1 MRYKLFEDFV
11 ANKEQALN
19 EAMGKPVHKSGS
31 AKTMKPMTDKM
42 KPETAK
48 PAKSASMKDM
58 KTMADKSKAKAPAG
72 KHSADVKPLK
82 GSKATKLST
91 GSVSK
96 GTTKMGSKSS
106 FEAKMKTK

>member
-1 MRYKLFEDFV
+1 MRYKLFEEFV
-11 ANKEQALN
+11 ANKEQALK
-19 EAMGKPVHKSGS
+19 EAMVKPVHKSGS
-31 AKTMKPMTDKM
+31 AKTMKPITDKT
-42 KPETAK
+42 KPETTK

-58 KTMADKSKAKAPAG
+58 KPMTDKSKAKAPAG